1 MFVELLNWW
10 TRQMSGLLPAG
21 WSGRHEQTRATLI
34 AALAPRPGATGNI
47 LTISLRRSQRETDL
61 GQFDPELPDAK
72 ERLRALARK
81 RPGVETVLRVPAAML
96 LEREISL
103 PLAAERDLVRVLG
116 YEMDRLTPF
125 QAKDVIWS
133 HELLARD
140 RARNRLMLRLLLI
153 PCAPVAS
160 ILAWLDGAGL
170 PVSALQAGASEPPR
184 LVRLQRGPTARE
196 QWDRRLT
203 IAAASACA
211 VLALA
216 ALAVPVVRQSLALAA
231 VEDRIEALRPLTA
244 QADTLRRRVADVQ
257 ASGDAIAEQ
266 RNRSGDALA
275 ALAAL
280 TEILPDDTFITE
292 LAMNQRHVALRGQS
306 ASAPRLIAL
315 LAADPSI
322 RNPAFTAPVTR
333 GEGGRDQFA
342 IQAEVAP

>member
-1 MFVELLNWW
+1 
-10 TRQMSGLLPAG
+10 MSGLLPSG
-21 WSGRHEQTRATLI
+21 WSGRHQKARATLI
-34 AALAPRPGATGNI
+34 AAIARQPGASGSM
-47 LTISLRRSQRETDL
+47 LTIFLRRSHREAEV
-61 GQFDPELPDAK
+61 GRFDPDLPDAK

-81 RPGVETVLRVPAAML
+81 RPGAETVLRVPAAML
-96 LEREISL
+96 LEREFSL

-133 HELLARD
+133 HEILARD
-140 RARNRLMLRLLLI
+140 RARNRVMLRLSLI
-153 PCAPVAS
+153 PRAPVAS
-160 ILAWLDGAGL
+160 MLAWLDGAGL
-170 PVSALQAGASEPPR
+170 TVSALQAGASEPPR

-196 QWDRRLT
+196 RWDRRLA
-203 IAAASACA
+203 IAAAAACA
-211 VLALA
+211 VLGLA

-231 VEDRIEALRPLTA
+231 AEDRIEALRPLTA
-244 QADTLRRRVADVQ
+244 QADTLRRRIAEVR

-280 TEILPDDTFITE
+280 TDILPDDTFLTE
-292 LAMNQRHVALRGQS
+292 MAMNQRHVALRGQS

-342 IQAEVAP
+342 LQAEVAP